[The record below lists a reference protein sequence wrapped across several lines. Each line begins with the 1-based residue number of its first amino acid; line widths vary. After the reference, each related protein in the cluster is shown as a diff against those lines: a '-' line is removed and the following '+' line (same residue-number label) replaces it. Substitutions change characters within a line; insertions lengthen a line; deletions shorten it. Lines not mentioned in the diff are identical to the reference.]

1 MGRSIRI
8 ARLFGID
15 ISIHPSWF
23 IILLLIVW
31 SLGAGTFPA
40 LYDDWSTA
48 QYWLVAVI
56 SALLLFASVLVHELA
71 HSLVALRQGTPVKG
85 ITLFFLGGVASIE
98 REATSPGREALM
110 AGAGPLMSIVLGGS
124 FLGLGWAITSPEV
137 LQAIF
142 LYLGLINLVV
152 AAFNLLPGFPLDGG
166 RLLRAAIWAIRGD
179 FVTATR
185 DATRVATV
193 IAVGLMVYGGYMAV
207 TGNLIGGLWLVFIGW
222 IVIQASQASY
232 AQTLTQERLKQ
243 VPIRRVMARV
253 HGWVA
258 PAAGLDETEA
268 ELAELRARCLPVG
281 SDPEHYDG
289 LICRSDI
296 SGLDDGRTGGPSH
309 TSLTA
314 ADVMVDREHMPT
326 IAASDPAAEA
336 WQAMTD
342 QKVDR
347 LAVVDDGKLV
357 GFIDRRR
364 LSRYL
369 ELHPG
374 GQRPAA

>member
-1 MGRSIRI
+1 
-8 ARLFGID
+8 
-15 ISIHPSWF
+15 
-23 IILLLIVW
+23 
-31 SLGAGTFPA
+31 
-40 LYDDWSTA
+40 
-48 QYWLVAVI
+48 
-56 SALLLFASVLVHELA
+56 
-71 HSLVALRQGTPVKG
+71 
-85 ITLFFLGGVASIE
+85 
-98 REATSPGREALM
+98 
-110 AGAGPLMSIVLGGS
+110 MSIVLGGS

-193 IAVGLMVYGGYMAV
+193 IAVGLMVYGGYMAL
-207 TGNLIGGLWLVFIGW
+207 TGNLVGGLWLVFIGW

-243 VPIRRVMARV
+243 VPIRRVMARL
-253 HGWVA
+253 HGWVT

-296 SGLDDGRTGGPSH
+296 SGLDDDRPGGRASA
-309 TSLTA
+309 SLTA

-326 IAASDPAAEA
+326 IAASDPASEA